1 MKTQLWLPA
10 FLLVASLGVAQTKMY
25 MAKDG
30 LALQGY
36 DPVAYF
42 QKGEPVKGG
51 PAFTAEWS
59 GATFRFASDENRKM
73 FQAAPEKYAPQYG
86 GHCAYAAGKGYLAK
100 GDATAWK
107 IVDGKLYINYN
118 QDVQKLWEADQA
130 KFIESGDKNWPGLA
144 SKK

>member
-1 MKTQLWLPA
+1 MRTQLWMPA
-10 FLLVASLGVAQTKMY
+10 LLLAASLGVAQTKVY
-25 MAKDG
+25 TAKDG

-36 DPVAYF
+36 DAVAYF
-42 QKGEPVKGG
+42 QKGEPVKGK
-51 PAFTAEWS
+51 PEFAAEWS

-100 GDATAWK
+100 GDPTAWK
-107 IVDGKLYINYN
+107 IVDGKLYVNYN
-118 QDVQKLWEADQA
+118 QDVQKLWTADQA
-130 KFIESGDKNWPGLA
+130 KFIELGDKNWPGLA